1 METKERKLRCGLG
14 VGIAAAGVIAA
25 GKVPFFI
32 MAKRKKKAEWLRSK
46 LSEVE
51 AKIEEREKEIN
62 RIIRV
67 GSAKDA
73 EKLWKLCR
81 SRSYYQKK
89 WRRLERQLVEA
100 EREEHCSSQR
110 NNDLN
115 YQLGKLAEN
124 KRTK

>member
-1 METKERKLRCGLG
+1 MGRM
-14 VGIAAAGVIAA
+14 
-25 GKVPFFI
+25 PSFI
-32 MAKRKKKAEWLRSK
+32 MAKRKKARERAERLRSK

-100 EREEHCSSQR
+100 EREGHCSSQR

>member
-14 VGIAAAGVIAA
+14 AGLVAAVGRM
-25 GKVPFFI
+25 PSFI
-32 MAKRKKKAEWLRSK
+32 MAKIKKACERAERLRLK
-46 LSEVE
+46 LSVVE

-89 WRRLERQLVEA
+89 WRRLERQLRET
-100 EREEHCSSQR
+100 EREI
-110 NNDLN
+110 
-115 YQLGKLAEN
+115 KF
-124 KRTK
+124 

>member
-14 VGIAAAGVIAA
+14 VGLAAAGVIAA
-25 GKVPFFI
+25 GRMPFFI
-32 MAKRKKKAEWLRSK
+32 MAKRKKARERAERLRSK

-51 AKIEEREKEIN
+51 TKIEEREKEIN
-62 RIIRV
+62 RLIRV

-89 WRRLERQLVEA
+89 WRRLERQLRET
-100 EREEHCSSQR
+100 EREI
-110 NNDLN
+110 
-115 YQLGKLAEN
+115 KF
-124 KRTK
+124 